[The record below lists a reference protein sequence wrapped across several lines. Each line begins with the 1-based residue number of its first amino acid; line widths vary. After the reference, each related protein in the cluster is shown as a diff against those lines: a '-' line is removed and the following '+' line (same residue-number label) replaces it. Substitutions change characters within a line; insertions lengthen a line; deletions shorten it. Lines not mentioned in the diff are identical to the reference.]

1 MELNNLV
8 FPAPSNP
15 ISMMDYKNEIIFIPK
30 NKQDKYKENSN
41 NDNTESQTT
50 KNFIPA
56 LLLLTSQEYISKN
69 FCIYFHGN
77 AEDIF
82 VARDLADKL
91 RFCFDLNILIVEY
104 PGYSLYYDEKN
115 CETVK
120 DNSLVAFDF
129 LVEELNVSPENILVI
144 GRSIGTGP
152 ACYLGSKRNPE
163 GIILI
168 SPFTSIRDIAQKI
181 VGNMLKYLIS
191 EKFENI
197 KYVKDI
203 ASPVLF
209 IHGQLDELIPFDH
222 TIKLKEEC
230 KCPYEVILP
239 EKMNHNDFNLDEDFL
254 IPIKNFMK
262 RFTRLRNHNY
272 FELNHK
278 LVPDVYR
285 EVPSCIEEMINNSEV
300 ISKEGFMNCCQ

>member
-1 MELNNLV
+1 MDFNNLV

-15 ISMMDYKNEIIFIPK
+15 ISMLDYKNEIIYIPR

-41 NDNTESQTT
+41 VNTESDST
-50 KNFIPA
+50 KDYIPA

-82 VARDLADKL
+82 IARDLADKL

-104 PGYSLYYDEKN
+104 PGYSLYFDEKN
-115 CETVK
+115 CETVL
-120 DNSLVAFDF
+120 DNSVIAFDF
-129 LVEELNVSPENILVI
+129 LVEELNISPENILVI

-163 GIILI
+163 GIVLI
-168 SPFTSIRDIAQKI
+168 SPFTSIRSIAERI
-181 VGNMLKYLIS
+181 VGGFFKYLIS
-191 EKFENI
+191 EQFENI
-197 KYVKDI
+197 KFVKDI

-222 TIKLKEEC
+222 TIKLKDEC

-239 EKMNHNDFNLDEDFL
+239 ENMNHNDFNLDEDFL
-254 IPIKNFMK
+254 IPIRNFMK
-262 RFTRLRNHNY
+262 RFTRLKNHNY
-272 FELNHK
+272 FALNHI
-278 LVPDVYR
+278 LVPEIYKI
-285 EVPSCIEEMINNSEV
+285 VPYCVEEKIIKSDRV
-300 ISKEGFMNCCQ
+300 SKESFMNCCQ